1 MAAVHIGVLSTE
13 PAGGG
18 VDEAGS
24 VQRAEPSADAVAVE
38 LPPALVE
45 DRPVADAGV
54 VFQLVHRVGRAAAEG
69 IAASFIQVKTPV
81 VPFLNADGGKHGV
94 PEITVAAVV
103 DHVLPDDHAQPV
115 ALIVE
120 FLRLD
125 FDVLAQGV
133 EAETLHG
140 EDIIGIAF
148 RGGGGEQPLR
158 PVALIQQTVEEPG
171 LAVETQAGVFAHLF
185 DFQRTDGKV
194 GFHLIL
200 RRFHSE
206 AVKIGGVRA
215 PEMGIFRGDGH
226 LPVFQRELPQLLHAD
241 GSVQGAAALS
251 SLGIPTVTIPGTID
265 NDMHGTDETIGHDTA
280 VNAVGGAVSRIRD
293 TASAHDRAAIIEVM
307 GRFAGNIALDA
318 GIACGAEYIL
328 VPEVPFSREKLARSL
343 IGQMKEGR
351 TNSII
356 ICAEG
361 ADDGR
366 ALGDW
371 LKERTNIDICTTI
384 LGFIQ
389 RGGRPSARD
398 SILGSLLG
406 AAAVKALLDGQITSL
421 IGMNKGE
428 IRILPYS
435 EAAKEKKIFKKGLYT
450 LAGILGAA
458 QEDEDIAES
467 GL

>member
-1 MAAVHIGVLSTE
+1 MKKIAVLTSGGDAPGMNAAIRSVIRMAGFLHCEIVGIHRGYSGLLEEDFRLLTNRD
-13 PAGGG
+13 AGG
-18 VDEAGS
+18 
-24 VQRAEPSADAVAVE
+24 
-38 LPPALVE
+38 
-45 DRPVADAGV
+45 
-54 VFQLVHRVGRAAAEG
+54 
-69 IAASFIQVKTPV
+69 I
-81 VPFLNADGGKHGV
+81 
-94 PEITVAAVV
+94 
-103 DHVLPDDHAQPV
+103 VL
-115 ALIVE
+115 
-120 FLRLD
+120 
-125 FDVLAQGV
+125 
-133 EAETLHG
+133 
-140 EDIIGIAF
+140 
-148 RGGGGEQPLR
+148 RGGTMLR
-158 PVALIQQTVEEPG
+158 TARCPAFFDEDNQKKGAQILKNHGIEG
-171 LAVETQAGVFAHLF
+171 LVV
-185 DFQRTDGKV
+185 
-194 GFHLIL
+194 
-200 RRFHSE
+200 
-206 AVKIGGVRA
+206 IGG
-215 PEMGIFRGDGH
+215 
-226 LPVFQRELPQLLHAD
+226 D

-265 NDMHGTDETIGHDTA
+265 NDMHGTDETVGHDTA
-280 VNAVGGAVSRIRD
+280 VNAVVSAVGRIRD
-293 TASAHDRAAIIEVM
+293 TASAHDRSAIIEVM

-450 LAGILGAA
+450 LASILGAA
-458 QEDEDIAES
+458 QEEGDVAES

>member
-1 MAAVHIGVLSTE
+1 MTTAPLSNDARAIEELRSKLGGRLTIVGHHYEQEATIQHCDIRGDSLELARRVPGIASDYIVFCGVYFMAESAALLAREGQQVLL
-13 PAGGG
+13 P
-18 VDEAGS
+18 DH
-24 VQRAEPSADAVAVE
+24 SADCVMAQMTPARLLDRVLGRLTASGRKLVPLAYVNTSLAV
-38 LPPALVE
+38 
-45 DRPVADAGV
+45 
-54 VFQLVHRVGRAAAEG
+54 
-69 IAASFIQVKTPV
+69 K
-81 VPFLNADGGKHGV
+81 
-94 PEITVAAVV
+94 AVV
-103 DHVLPDDHAQPV
+103 
-115 ALIVE
+115 
-120 FLRLD
+120 
-125 FDVLAQGV
+125 
-133 EAETLHG
+133 
-140 EDIIGIAF
+140 
-148 RGGGGEQPLR
+148 
-158 PVALIQQTVEEPG
+158 
-171 LAVETQAGVFAHLF
+171 
-185 DFQRTDGKV
+185 
-194 GFHLIL
+194 
-200 RRFHSE
+200 
-206 AVKIGGVRA
+206 
-215 PEMGIFRGDGH
+215 
-226 LPVFQRELPQLLHAD
+226 
-241 GSVQGAAALS
+241 
-251 SLGIPTVTIPGTID
+251 
-265 NDMHGTDETIGHDTA
+265 
-280 VNAVGGAVSRIRD
+280 GAVSRIRD

-458 QEDEDIAES
+458 QEDGDIAES